1 MKRFTN
7 QEFNEFMRERTKQ
20 FALQM
25 IELSDRLPNKESAR
39 VINRQLLRSATS
51 VAANFR
57 AACRGRSKA
66 EFYSKVC
73 IVVEEADETQFWL
86 DLLVDSKLVDNQIP
100 DVKKLINEA
109 SEILAVTTSIKN
121 KLKQYSNGKTSEIP
135 KDE

>member
-1 MKRFTN
+1 MERLSN
-7 QEFNEFMRERTKQ
+7 QEFNEKMRERTKQ
-20 FALQM
+20 FALQV
-25 IELSDRLPNKESAR
+25 IALSDKIPAKEAAR

-86 DLLVDSKLVDNQIP
+86 EMLEDSKLVVNYHSDLT
-100 DVKKLINEA
+100 KLISEI
-109 SEILAVTTSIKN
+109 SEILAITTSIKS
-121 KLKQYSNGKTSEIP
+121 KLSKILEDRKTVRS
-135 KDE
+135 